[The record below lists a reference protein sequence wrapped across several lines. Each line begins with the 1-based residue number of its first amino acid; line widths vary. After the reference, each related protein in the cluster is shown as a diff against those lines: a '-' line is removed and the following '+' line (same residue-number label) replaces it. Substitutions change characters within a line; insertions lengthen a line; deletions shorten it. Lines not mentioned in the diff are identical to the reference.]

1 MDYQYQ
7 LTQIYNKLN
16 TINSN
21 LVKLSLMSNVNTIQ
35 VGLSSKLN
43 DLSGDLSTLT
53 GEVEELKLIIS
64 DLLARLISLTEE

>member
-1 MDYQYQ
+1 
-7 LTQIYNKLN
+7 
-16 TINSN
+16 
-21 LVKLSLMSNVNTIQ
+21 MSNVNTIQ